1 MSILARKQDTSVRPV
16 KRVVAILVGSA
27 ALVGL
32 ASTQVSVGELRTAL
46 AGVDTH
52 VLWLVAG
59 AALAVLFLRGVAL
72 WVVLAVLG
80 HRSPPGRVVSAYAA
94 TVAVSTVV
102 PGGQAGGA
110 PINGYLVSQSSGV
123 DYEDGLTAVGAVATL
138 NNAAILLFG
147 LLGAGYLLATAT
159 GQKGVVTVAVIGI
172 ALIGL
177 SVLALIGVWCVRHRA
192 GAVVA
197 GVLTSAGR
205 VAVVIPGLSPPER
218 EAVDR
223 RVSRLGD
230 AIARLSGGTP
240 RQFAM
245 LAVMAALAHALT
257 IVALWTSFAAVGE
270 PVSIGVIMA
279 VIPAGVATAV
289 VPTPGGFGS
298 IEVALV
304 GLLATG
310 TTASVPIAGTAVL
323 VYQSATTAPAL
334 VVGGSV
340 LAVMV
345 LVGIV
350 DGWQLGSLWRDS

>member
-1 MSILARKQDTSVRPV
+1 M
-16 KRVVAILVGSA
+16 RVVAMLVGSA

-32 ASTQVSVGELRTAL
+32 ASTQVSVGELTTAL

-59 AALAVLFLRGVAL
+59 TGLAVLFLRGLAL

-80 HRSPPGRVVSAYAA
+80 HRPPPGRVVSVYAA

-110 PINGYLVSQSSGV
+110 PINGYLVSQSSDV
-123 DYEDGLTAVGAVATL
+123 DYEDGITAVGAVATL
-138 NNAAILLFG
+138 NNAAILFFG

-159 GQKGVVTVAVIGI
+159 GQDGGLTIAVIGI

-177 SVLALIGVWCVRHRA
+177 SALALIGVWSVRRQVE
-192 GAVVA
+192 AVVA
-197 GVLTSAGR
+197 SVLVTVGR
-205 VAVVIPGLSPPER
+205 VAVVIPRLSPPER
-218 EAVDR
+218 EAIER

-230 AIARLSGGTP
+230 AVARLSDGTA

-257 IVALWTSFAAVGE
+257 IVALWTSFAAVGVS
-270 PVSIGVIMA
+270 VSIGVIMT

-298 IEVALV
+298 IEIALV

-310 TTASVPIAGTAVL
+310 TTASVPIASTAVL

-345 LVGIV
+345 LVGVV

>member
-1 MSILARKQDTSVRPV
+1 M
-16 KRVVAILVGSA
+16 RVVAMLVGSA

-32 ASTQVSVGELRTAL
+32 ASTQVSVGELTTAL

-59 AALAVLFLRGVAL
+59 TGLAVLFLRGLAL

-80 HRSPPGRVVSAYAA
+80 HRPPPGRVVSVYAA

-110 PINGYLVSQSSGV
+110 PINGYLVSQSSDV
-123 DYEDGLTAVGAVATL
+123 DYEDGITAVGAVATL
-138 NNAAILLFG
+138 NNAAILFFG

-159 GQKGVVTVAVIGI
+159 GQDGGLTIAVIGI

-177 SVLALIGVWCVRHRA
+177 SALALIGVWSVRRQVE
-192 GAVVA
+192 AVVA
-197 GVLTSAGR
+197 SVLVTVGR
-205 VAVVIPGLSPPER
+205 VAVVIPRLSPPER
-218 EAVDR
+218 EAIER

-230 AIARLSGGTP
+230 AVARLSDGTT

-257 IVALWTSFAAVGE
+257 IVALWTSFAAVGVS
-270 PVSIGVIMA
+270 VSIGVIMT

-298 IEVALV
+298 IEIALV

-310 TTASVPIAGTAVL
+310 TTASVPIASTAVL

-345 LVGIV
+345 LVGVV